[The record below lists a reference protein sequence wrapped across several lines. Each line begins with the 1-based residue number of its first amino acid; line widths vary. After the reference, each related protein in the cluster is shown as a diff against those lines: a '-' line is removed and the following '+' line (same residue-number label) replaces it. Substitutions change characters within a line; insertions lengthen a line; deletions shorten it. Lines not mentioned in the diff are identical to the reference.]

1 MGSRSPSH
9 IAKREDYARC
19 IAGLEKMGY
28 RVLEADNLYS
38 ETYGYGATPEERA
51 ADFNQLAANPE
62 VGMIFFDGG
71 EGGNELLPLID
82 FDLLR
87 AHPKRVCSYSDGTTI
102 LEAIWAKTGLEV
114 YYGQSPGMA
123 ADYSEYDASQFLTV
137 AAEGTAE
144 RFVSGQRVDGSDAG
158 QGAGRAHGRLCAQL
172 CASAGDG
179 VLSRRAGE
187 KHVLFIEDHEMF
199 GGEAYVSAMLSHIEQ
214 QPFMQSVTGLL
225 FGHYSERVRPNL
237 LARLRR
243 LGHGGAFPSLPATIS
258 AMERTTPCCP
268 LAARS
273 SWIRTGRRFI
283 TARVYLKNSLRLH
296 HGVFSAISASEN
308 LDLAPLNLRF
318 PSLN

>member
-1 MGSRSPSH
+1 MIAKRLEKGGLIGICSPSH
-9 IAKREDYARC
+9 IAKREDYACC
-19 IAGLEKMGY
+19 IAGLKEMGY

-38 ETYGYGATPEERA
+38 ATYGYGATPEERA

-87 AHPKRVCSYSDGTTI
+87 ARPKRVCSYSDGTTI

-123 ADYSEYDASQFLTV
+123 ADYSAYDAAQFLTV

-144 RFVSGQRVDGSDAG
+144 RFVSNSEWTVLTP
-158 QGAGRAHGRLCAQL
+158 GRAR
-172 CASAGDG
+172 G
-179 VLSRRAGE
+179 VLTGGYARNFALLLGTEYYPVSPEE

-214 QPFMQSVTGLL
+214 QPFMRSVTGLL
-225 FGHYSERVRPNL
+225 FGHYSERVRPDL
-237 LARLRR
+237 LGRLRR
-243 LGHGGAFPSLPATIS
+243 LGERWRIPVVACDDFGHGKNHAVLPIGREVELDTDGKTIHY
-258 AMERTTPCCP
+258 R
-268 LAARS
+268 
-273 SWIRTGRRFI
+273 
-283 TARVYLKNSLRLH
+283 
-296 HGVFSAISASEN
+296 
-308 LDLAPLNLRF
+308 
-318 PSLN
+318 

>member
-1 MGSRSPSH
+1 MIAKRLKKGGLIGICSPSH

-51 ADFNQLAANPE
+51 ADFNRLAANPE
-62 VGMIFFDGG
+62 VAMIFFGGG

-144 RFVSGQRVDGSDAG
+144 RFVSNSEWTVLTP
-158 QGAGRAHGRLCAQL
+158 GRAR
-172 CASAGDG
+172 G
-179 VLSRRAGE
+179 VLTGGYARNFALLLGTEYYPVAPGE

-199 GGEAYVSAMLSHIEQ
+199 GGEAYVSAMLFAHRAAAVHAKRDGSALRPLFRAGTAE
-214 QPFMQSVTGLL
+214 PFGAASPPWGTV
-225 FGHYSERVRPNL
+225 GHSRRC
-237 LARLRR
+237 LRR
-243 LGHGGAFPSLPATIS
+243 FRPWKEPRRAARWPRGRAGYGREDDSLPLGCI
-258 AMERTTPCCP
+258 
-268 LAARS
+268 
-273 SWIRTGRRFI
+273 
-283 TARVYLKNSLRLH
+283 
-296 HGVFSAISASEN
+296 
-308 LDLAPLNLRF
+308 
-318 PSLN
+318 